1 MAPIALYS
9 APMSHLGADRRGQLG
24 LLRTARVAL
33 HAHRDRPSTLYR
45 WLLGGG
51 GGLKLHSLSGRGFV
65 QPGLSAIRHLT
76 AAGKA

>member
-1 MAPIALYS
+1 MARFALYS
-9 APMSHLGADRRGQLG
+9 APMSHLGVDRQGQLG

-33 HAHRDRPSTLYR
+33 HAHRDRPSTLHR
-45 WLLGGG
+45 WLLAGG

-65 QPGLSAIRHLT
+65 QHGLSAIRHQP